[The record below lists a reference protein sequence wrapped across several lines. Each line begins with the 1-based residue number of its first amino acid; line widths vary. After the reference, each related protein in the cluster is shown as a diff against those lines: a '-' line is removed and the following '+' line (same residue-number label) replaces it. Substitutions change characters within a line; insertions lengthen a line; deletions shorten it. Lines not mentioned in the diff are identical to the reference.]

1 MENNAIEENSKCKFQ
16 EALTN
21 SRLGI
26 DVPAKKAWTSVS
38 ASFGL
43 CKGTSWPAPLTLTN
57 VRPAYSWV
65 HPPTC
70 FIYIT

>member
-1 MENNAIEENSKCKFQ
+1 MVTAKGKFQ
-16 EALTN
+16 EALRR

-26 DVPAKKAWTSVS
+26 DVPAKKAWNIVR

-43 CKGTSWPAPLTLTN
+43 CKGTSWPAPLTTTN
-57 VRPAYSWV
+57 VSPEYSWV

-70 FIYIT
+70 SIYIT